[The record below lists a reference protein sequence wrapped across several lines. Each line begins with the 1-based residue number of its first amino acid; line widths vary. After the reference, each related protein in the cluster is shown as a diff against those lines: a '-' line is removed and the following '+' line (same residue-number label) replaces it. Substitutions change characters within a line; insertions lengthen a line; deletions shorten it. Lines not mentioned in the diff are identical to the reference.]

1 MQMVSGCVCAP
12 LEPKVAYPAP
22 LEAVLRAEEALD
34 THFKACGALEGA
46 SVVGAVYAYALALFG
61 SLVSHHG

>member
-1 MQMVSGCVCAP
+1 MIVGASTLLRHV
-12 LEPKVAYPAP
+12 EAYPAP